1 MMDSKDVN
9 TGLMVVGSV
18 ALGALTL
25 LAGPDTKNLGPRTRG
40 HFMPEDFESQRT
52 DGRYESSVAWAQDMV
67 RNMKPIYSL
76 ATEKYADP
84 ASSRA
89 TVTVCARTSSTPN
102 RSLRCA

>member
-40 HFMPEDFESQRT
+40 HFMPEDFETQRA
-52 DGRYESSVAWAQDMV
+52 DGRY
-67 RNMKPIYSL
+67 
-76 ATEKYADP
+76 
-84 ASSRA
+84 
-89 TVTVCARTSSTPN
+89 
-102 RSLRCA
+102 